1 MCNVFLSSNHLCKPK
16 GPVKS
21 GKIQNDLS
29 TKPSEDIDCLDAFAG
44 EKEVSTAFGQWP
56 QHVTSSL
63 DNCYIYIYILKIYL
77 SIKTILHMYAITTY
91 IYIYIGIYY

>member
-21 GKIQNDLS
+21 EKIQNDLS

-63 DNCYIYIYILKIYL
+63 DNCYIYILKIYL

-91 IYIYIGIYY
+91 IYIYIIGIYY